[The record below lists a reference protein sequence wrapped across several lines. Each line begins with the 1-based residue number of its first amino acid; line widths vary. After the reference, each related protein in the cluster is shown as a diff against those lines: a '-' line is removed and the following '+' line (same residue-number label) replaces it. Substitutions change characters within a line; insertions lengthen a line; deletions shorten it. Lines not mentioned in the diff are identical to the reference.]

1 LNARRTGQALNNQ
14 HTSGSE
20 SVTLMKLTSQAEAIF
35 LSDLQPLD
43 RPAISEITRAIA
55 GSLLTYH
62 GVSGCLAAFAT
73 EYGEHPESSANRMRW
88 ALSLLTHSTITA
100 AA

>member
-1 LNARRTGQALNNQ
+1 
-14 HTSGSE
+14 
-20 SVTLMKLTSQAEAIF
+20 MKLTSQAEAVF

-43 RPAISEITRAIA
+43 RPAVSEVASAIRR
-55 GSLLTYH
+55 SLRTYH

-88 ALSLLTHSTITA
+88 ALSLVAISAMTA